1 MMSEYVCIKLLTL
14 YVYLSIPPHVFLF
27 LLSFYSKGIFSLF
40 LSVSQLIISIPLC
53 LLLFPYSCVCIFC
66 FFFFGCFFSFL
77 SFFFISTSPMLT
89 QLVSHFISHL
99 FLRAYQTSKEGRNRV
114 ILKLNKILGYLNDFQ
129 MVVRPSEFIYL

>member
-1 MMSEYVCIKLLTL
+1 MFPQIALFHSESFSFFAFVYRWFVGAVGRLFMMSEYVCIKLLTL
-14 YVYLSIPPHVFLF
+14 YVYLSIPPLVFLF
-27 LLSFYSKGIFSLF
+27 LFSFYSKGLFSLF

-66 FFFFGCFFSFL
+66 FFFFSCFFSFL

-99 FLRAYQTSKEGRNRV
+99 FLRAY
-114 ILKLNKILGYLNDFQ
+114 
-129 MVVRPSEFIYL
+129 